1 MAKETGLGIGPIRS
15 CCWLNATLEGK
26 RQDGRLGW
34 KTQVPRSS
42 QKLTSTFTIWLFF
55 FFSFFWNSQP
65 VAGDLV
71 C

>member
-15 CCWLNATLEGK
+15 CCWSNATLGGE
-26 RQDGRLGW
+26 
-34 KTQVPRSS
+34 KTRREAWVEDPGSEIQSKINFNLHDLV
-42 QKLTSTFTIWLFF
+42 FF

-65 VAGDLV
+65 VTGDLV